1 MFLSA
6 VLTALR
12 LEHHAH
18 LHIHWLSL
26 VTSALPFVGRWLPRL
41 VMTVVHQLCGNLEA
55 VTTEFWKP
63 CQM

>member
-26 VTSALPFVGRWLPRL
+26 VTSALPFVGRYLPRL
-41 VMTVVHQLCGNLEA
+41 VITVINQLCGNLENIA
-55 VTTEFWKP
+55 SKFWAQK
-63 CQM
+63 